1 MFKKRIMIAVMALAM
16 LILVMSNAVFAAE
29 DQQLTITAG
38 KTEVAVG
45 EKAVTASVPITISNC
60 PGNITTLGFEI
71 DYDSTAMELVSVELS
86 EEVFAKSYIT
96 LGPIEENPTYCF
108 LNETNN
114 GTEVLGG
121 LLATLNFNVKA
132 ECPAGVYSVGLSI
145 LDNDPDNCMD
155 YDYNKIPV
163 TFENGTITV
172 KDAYEGKTAKLYS
185 ADGAFVA
192 AYDTLQQAIDTAT
205 DRIEQEAWRTQ
216 TIKLLNNVQI
226 SETHIYA
233 PLTIDGQSK
242 YDIKLLNGSSLFVEV
257 DDTVTFKNMTL
268 SGDNGG
274 QHSLHFY
281 GLICM
286 NQENNTKSEV
296 VLENVNISKVKTGTG
311 GVITAPN
318 FNGSVTMTNSNI
330 SNCVAGWN
338 NYKGGAISLVHGGN
352 FIMDKNS
359 SITGCSYAVNEV
371 AVYGGAGSIKING
384 TINGNNEFS
393 GTIIEGKEVTPGAI
407 YAGDSVNV
415 TLGETANISN
425 NGSKVVVV
433 TDNAAADSVVNN
445 NTAVEYGRYEN
456 KYYETTIVAVSSN
469 DSAYDNVVTSI
480 NSTDNGTV
488 YLLKDAELGAGDLSW
503 KTVTVDGQ
511 GHTLTDM
518 ETRGCTANVTFK
530 DVTIELSKLPSN
542 ETAFGL
548 WAGSI
553 TLDNGAIVNG
563 GGEGCRFVFI
573 DGNNAMGTF
582 TMKEGSAIQN
592 IVYDGRLGE
601 YGAAIKV
608 SGNTT
613 NPANY
618 GVVNIEGG
626 TITGCTSKQAGG
638 AIYVENTGVVNISG
652 GTIKANKCNW
662 AQGGAIYVASG
673 TVNISGDARITG
685 NEAYMKVNEVEG
697 WYPCNIYASP
707 ENINVNGKFTGRIG
721 IRTADTLVADAQVAK
736 AGTGCSLKS
745 AQCVV
750 YDNDGRIAY
759 VSGDKLLLTKK
770 LTLTATTDQGKYK
783 KTGYATKYGV
793 VRVNTMVIDVP
804 ETKVTEVGTYFYTV
818 GTDNGLKDNG
828 KNFYKLDVSARETLT
843 DMGYTADLVDIPADA
858 TVFAVNFY
866 KLDGMDGYIFDE
878 PIIVDYVWQTA
889 KNLGTDPKQ
898 LNY

>member
-16 LILVMSNAVFAAE
+16 LILVMSNAVFAAG
-29 DQQLTITAG
+29 DQQLTVTAG
-38 KTEVAVG
+38 TTEVTVG
-45 EKAVTASVPITISNC
+45 EEAVDVRIPINLSNG
-60 PGNITTLGFEI
+60 PGNIGTLGFEI
-71 DYDSTAMELVSVELS
+71 AYDSTAMELVSIDKSEAVFKSGDVDISVSNPGIYNVTCVEG
-86 EEVFAKSYIT
+86 T
-96 LGPIEENPTYCF
+96 NPT
-108 LNETNN
+108 E
-114 GTEVLGG
+114 G
-121 LLATLNFNVKA
+121 LLATLNFKVKA
-132 ECPAGVYSVGLSI
+132 ECPAGVYSIGLSI
-145 LDNDPDNCMD
+145 KDGNEGNCADGSLEMIP
-155 YDYNKIPV
+155 IPV
-163 TFENGTITV
+163 TFVDGSITV

-185 ADGAFVA
+185 ADGVFVA

-205 DRIEQEAWRTQ
+205 ERIEDEAWRTQ
-216 TIKLLNNVQI
+216 TIKLLNSVEI
-226 SETHIYA
+226 SETYIWV
-233 PLTIDGQSK
+233 PLTIDGQGK
-242 YDIKLLNGSSLFVEV
+242 YDIKLLNGSSLYVNA
-257 DDTVTFKNMTL
+257 DSTVTFKNMTL

-274 QHSLHFY
+274 QFSLHAY

-286 NQENNTKSEV
+286 NRENNTNSNV
-296 VLENVNISKVKTGTG
+296 VLENVKISGVTSGTG

-318 FNGSVTMTNSNI
+318 FNGSVTMINSNI
-330 SNCVAGWN
+330 SNCVAAWN
-338 NYKGGAISLVHGGN
+338 NFKGGAISLVDGGN
-352 FIMDKNS
+352 FIMDENS
-359 SITGCSYAVNEV
+359 SITGCSSKGYEV
-371 AVYGGAGSIKING
+371 GVYGGAGSIEING
-384 TINGNNEFS
+384 TISGNVPN
-393 GTIIEGKEVTPGAI
+393 GAI

-433 TDNAAADSVVNN
+433 TDNAAEGSVVNN
-445 NTAVEYGRYEN
+445 NTAVEYGRYGN
-456 KYYETTIVAVSSN
+456 KYYDTTIVAVNSN
-469 DSAYDNVVTSI
+469 GKVHDNVVASI
-480 NSTDNGTV
+480 NDTNGTV
-488 YLLKDAELGAGDLSW
+488 YLLKDAELGAGDLLW
-503 KTVTVDGQ
+503 VTVTVDGQ

-518 ETRGCTANVTFK
+518 ATRGCTANVTFK
-530 DVTIELSKLPSN
+530 DVTIDLSQLPSN

-563 GGEGCRFVFI
+563 GGQGCRFVFI
-573 DGNNAMGTF
+573 DGNGAVGTF
-582 TMKEGSAIQN
+582 TMKEGSVIQN
-592 IVYDGRLGE
+592 ISYDGRPGE
-601 YGAAIKV
+601 FGAAIRV

-626 TITGCTSKQAGG
+626 TITGCTSTQAGG
-638 AIYVENTGVVNISG
+638 AIHVENTGVVNISG
-652 GTIKANKCNW
+652 GTITANKCNW

-685 NEAYMKVNEVEG
+685 NEAYMAVNEVEG

-721 IRTADTLVADAQVAK
+721 IRTADTLAANAQVAK

-745 AQCVV
+745 AECVV

-783 KTGYATKYGV
+783 KTGHATKYGV
-793 VRVNTMVIDVP
+793 VRVNTMVTDVP

-843 DMGYTADLVDIPADA
+843 DMGYTADLVDITTDA

-889 KNLGTDPKQ
+889 KNLGTNPAQ

>member
-45 EKAVTASVPITISNC
+45 EEAVTASVPITISNC

-86 EEVFAKSYIT
+86 EEEVFAKSYIT

-163 TFENGTITV
+163 TFVDGSITV
-172 KDAYEGKTAKLYS
+172 KDAYEGKAAKLYS
-185 ADGAFVA
+185 ADGVFVA

-205 DRIEQEAWRTQ
+205 ERIEDEAWRTQ
-216 TIKLLNNVQI
+216 TIKLLNSVEI
-226 SETHIYA
+226 SETYIWV
-233 PLTIDGQSK
+233 PLTIDGQGK
-242 YDIKLLNGSSLFVEV
+242 YDIKLLNGSSLYVNA
-257 DDTVTFKNMTL
+257 DSTVTFKNMTL

-274 QHSLHFY
+274 QFSLHAY

-286 NQENNTKSEV
+286 NLQNNTNSTV
-296 VLENVNISKVKTGTG
+296 VLENVNISGVTSGTG

-318 FNGSVTMTNSNI
+318 YNGSVTMVNSNI

-338 NYKGGAISLVHGGN
+338 NFKGGAISLVHGGN
-352 FIMDKNS
+352 FIMDETS
-359 SITGCSYAVNEV
+359 SITNCSSDGYEV
-371 AVYGGAGSIKING
+371 GVYGGAGSIEING
-384 TINGNNEFS
+384 TISGNVPN
-393 GTIIEGKEVTPGAI
+393 GAI

-415 TLGETANISN
+415 TLRETANISN

-433 TDNAAADSVVNN
+433 TDNAAEGSVVNN
-445 NTAVEYGRYEN
+445 NTAVEYGRYDN
-456 KYYETTIVAVSSN
+456 KYYETTIVAVNSN
-469 DSAYDNVVTSI
+469 GRVYDDVVKSI
-480 NSTDNGTV
+480 NDTNNGTV
-488 YLLKDAELGAGDLSW
+488 YLLKDAELGAGNLEW

-511 GHTLTDM
+511 GHKLTDM
-518 ETRGCTANVTFK
+518 ATRGCTANVTFK
-530 DVTIELSKLPSN
+530 DVTIDLSKLPSN

-548 WAGSI
+548 WSGSI

-573 DGNNAMGTF
+573 DGGNAVGTF
-582 TMKEGSAIQN
+582 TMKEGSVIQN
-592 IVYDGRLGE
+592 IVYKGNTGE

-613 NPANY
+613 NSANY

-626 TITGCTSKQAGG
+626 TITGCTSEQAGG
-638 AIYVENTGVVNISG
+638 AIYVENTGVLNISG
-652 GTIKANKCNW
+652 GTIKDNKCNW

-685 NEAYMKVNEVEG
+685 NEAYMAVNEVEG

-707 ENINVNGKFTGRIG
+707 ENINVNGTFTGRIG
-721 IRTADTLVADAQVAK
+721 IRTADTLTAKGQVAK

-745 AQCVV
+745 AECVV

-783 KTGYATKYGV
+783 RTGDATKYGV
-793 VRVNTMVIDVP
+793 VRVNTMVTEVP

-818 GTDNGLKDNG
+818 GKDNGLKDNG
-828 KNFYKLDVSARETLT
+828 KNFYKLDVSARDTLT
-843 DMGYTADLVDIPADA
+843 DMGYTADLVDITTDA

-866 KLDGMDGYIFDE
+866 KLEGMDGYIFDE
-878 PIIVDYVWQTA
+878 PIIVNYVWQTA
-889 KNLGTDPKQ
+889 KNLGTNPGQ
-898 LNY
+898 LN